1 MGEILDPLLIVVACA
16 LGAVLVFVL
25 VFTIRRYLLTR
36 QGGTFD
42 CSLRRETGR
51 SRGTWIPGV
60 ARYESDRLD
69 WFRIF
74 TLNPRPGRS
83 LTRTRLVIIE
93 RRDPE
98 GPEGYPLL
106 SGHVIVRCAYG
117 AATLELSMSEPAYS
131 GFATWLE
138 SAPPGDYSPVT

>member
-1 MGEILDPLLIVVACA
+1 MSDFLVPLLAVVGCVAV
-16 LGAVLVFVL
+16 AVLVFVV
-25 VFTIRRYLLTR
+25 VFAVRRYLLTR
-36 QGGTFD
+36 LGGTFD
-42 CSLRRETGR
+42 CSLRRESGR
-51 SRGTWIPGV
+51 SRGAWTPGV

-83 LTRTRLVIIE
+83 LARTRLVIIE
-93 RRDPE
+93 RRTPE

-138 SAPPGDYSPVT
+138 SAPPGDYSPIT

>member
-1 MGEILDPLLIVVACA
+1 MSGVVLVLVVAGCLLVVA
-16 LGAVLVFVL
+16 LAFVAT
-25 VFTIRRYLLTR
+25 FAIRRYLLTR

-51 SRGTWIPGV
+51 SRGSWIPGV

-74 TLNPRPGRS
+74 TLSPRPGRS
-83 LTRTRLVIIE
+83 LTRARLVIIE

-98 GPEGYPLL
+98 GPEGYALL

-131 GFATWLE
+131 GFSTWLE
-138 SAPPGDYSPVT
+138 SAPPGGYSPVN

>member
-1 MGEILDPLLIVVACA
+1 MDGFIVLLLVVGLLLAV
-16 LGAVLVFVL
+16 AVLFVGTF
-25 VFTIRRYLLTR
+25 VVRRYLLTR
-36 QGGTFD
+36 EGGTFD

-51 SRGTWIPGV
+51 SRGSWIFGV

-74 TLNPRPGRS
+74 TLSPRPGRS
-83 LTRTRLVIIE
+83 LARARLVIIE

-98 GPEGYPLL
+98 GGEGSPLV
-106 SGHVIVRCAYG
+106 SGHVVVRCAYG

-138 SAPPGDYSPVT
+138 SAPPGDYSPLV